1 MEHAEK
7 FYLTRDPPARYNRSK
22 LTGGKQKETILFYY
36 TLSLEVTGEW
46 STMVKDSI
54 QPKIKKPHIK

>member
-7 FYLTRDPPARYNRSK
+7 FYLTRDPPARRNRSK

-36 TLSLEVTGEW
+36 TLSLEESQENEVQW
-46 STMVKDSI
+46 
-54 QPKIKKPHIK
+54 